1 MATGQT
7 NQDDDTREVIHL
19 ESLARRRHVTATRW
33 GMLLVTM
40 MRLVAV
46 LWFLLG
52 LLYWARI
59 LAPGAIPLDA
69 LPADAGAVIVFFA
82 VAHLAAAV
90 GLWLAAPWGGV
101 LWLLAAISELAASWF
116 MPAYIQGGVL
126 VWLTYLTLIA
136 VYIAFTW
143 LAAREQEQF

>member
-1 MATGQT
+1 MATM
-7 NQDDDTREVIHL
+7 NSNDENDMREVIHL
-19 ESLARRRHVTATRW
+19 ESLAQRRHVATTRW

-59 LAPGAIPLDA
+59 LAPGEVPLDA
-69 LPADAGAVIVFFA
+69 LPSDAAVVIVFFA
-82 VAHLAAAV
+82 VAHLSAAV

-101 LWLLAAISELAASWF
+101 LWLLAAVGELAASWF
-116 MPAYIQGGVL
+116 MPAYIKGGIF
-126 VWLTYLTLIA
+126 VWLTYISLIG
-136 VYIAFTW
+136 VYVAFTW
-143 LAAREQEQF
+143 MAAQEREQY